1 MNFFIY
7 PSKDTT
13 LYKQKKLRKL
23 NAGSDEA
30 IELKNVH
37 DEALGHDV
45 ARILIEFDLTGL
57 LSVKSELASAKYIL
71 NLKLM
76 HADELLPLDVIEV
89 FPLRKPWREGNGRF
103 VPSSDSKRFS
113 PGANWKYADG
123 ESDKWVDGSN
133 TDSTGGGL
141 WYDKQMCLDMS
152 TTPSDI
158 DCTFKF
164 TKNFSDVKIDITRI
178 VKYWL
183 DGSIDNNGLI
193 LKYKNEEQEDAG
205 NIKFYSSDTNTI
217 YYPFI
222 QVSYDDYFFNPCQKR
237 KINKLLCPSSVQET
251 TEGILPTPTPTHHM
265 CPPSGSIESGSLF
278 SGTLESGSLL
288 SGTIESGSSFS
299 DVIVYGSLESTDVT
313 LSNITSGSIES
324 GSLESGSLE
333 SGTID
338 TIHTTDLVGVVVT
351 NCIQS
356 VPVSDA
362 SAYSFELVDVE
373 PTLQQVM
380 DVEIT
385 PHIKRI
391 KKEYRTLSRER
402 ISVGIRSK
410 YPTKTFSSKSKY
422 NLDNYTLEPMKY
434 SVRDAETD
442 EIIIDFSDYSK
453 ISCDARGHYFNFDFT
468 CLAVGRI
475 YKFLIL
481 VESEV
486 GHEVHEDK
494 RRFIVRS

>member
-1 MNFFIY
+1 VNFFIY

-23 NAGSDEA
+23 NAGSDEV
-30 IELKNVH
+30 IELKSIH

-45 ARILIEFDLTGL
+45 ARILIEFDLTGIND
-57 LSVKSELASAKYIL
+57 VKSELVDVKYIL

-76 HADELLPLDVIEV
+76 QSDELLPLDVIEV
-89 FPLRKPWREGNGRF
+89 FPLRKPWKEGNGRF
-103 VPSSDSKRFS
+103 IPSSDAKKFS

-123 ESDKWVDGSN
+123 ESDKWVEGSN

-141 WYDKQMCLDMS
+141 WYDKQMCLDLS
-152 TTPSDI
+152 TTPSEI
-158 DCTFKF
+158 DCKFKF

-193 LKYKNEEQEDAG
+193 IKYKDEEQDNAG

-222 QVSYDDYFFNPCQKR
+222 QVSYNDYFFNPCQKR
-237 KINKLLCPSSVQET
+237 KVNKLVCPTAVQET
-251 TEGILPTPTPTHHM
+251 IAEVFPTPTPTHHM
-265 CPPSGSIESGSLF
+265 CPPSGSIESGSLH
-278 SGTLESGSLL
+278 SGTLESGSLFSGSLL
-288 SGTIESGSSFS
+288 SGVMESGSAFS
-299 DVIVYGSLESTDVT
+299 DVIVYGSLESANVT
-313 LSNITSGSIES
+313 TSNISSGSI
-324 GSLESGSLE
+324 GSGSLE

-338 TIHTTDLVGVVVT
+338 SVDLAGVVVT
-351 NCIQS
+351 SCIKTEPS
-356 VPVSDA
+356 SDT
-362 SAYSFELVDVE
+362 SKYSFDLIDVD

-380 DVEIT
+380 DADII

-422 NLDNYTLEPMKY
+422 DLDNYTLEPMKY

-442 EIIIDFSDYSK
+442 EIIIDFSHYSK